1 MEFII
6 DKAEII
12 DFMNA
17 NPQSRMATV
26 EGNKPHVRGISIIKA
41 DENGVIIQTST
52 RKDIYKQLLANPNVE
67 LWFGNEEQGIQL
79 RVSGAVEAVD
89 DAELKAE
96 VYAQRPFL
104 KEEVEKGV
112 YGELAIYRL
121 KKGVAHVWT
130 IETNMDPKTYIQL

>member
-1 MEFII
+1 M

-17 NPQSRMATV
+17 NPDSCMATV
-26 EGNKPHVRGISIIKA
+26 EGNKPHVRGVGIIKA
-41 DENGVIIQTST
+41 DENGIIIQTST
-52 RKDIYKQLLANPNVE
+52 RKDIYKQLSANPNVE
-67 LWFGNEEQGIQL
+67 LWFGNAEQRTQV

-96 VYAQRPFL
+96 VMAKRPFL
-104 KEEVEKGV
+104 KEEIEKGV

-130 IETNMDPKTYIQL
+130 PETNMVPKTYIQL